1 MRTLESGGNEGG
13 VGVEGRGGSVG
24 QGGGEG
30 KVEGVREKVRQ

>member
-13 VGVEGRGGSVG
+13 VGVEGRGGSEG